1 MPIKITKKTKHS
13 LWCWLALSPIVLV
26 IIFPFAVMFFTSV
39 KPRDE
44 VFSYPPTWLPSEF
57 IWQNYIDMWQATKFG
72 DALVNSLYV
81 SFSATFI
88 ALLVAIPAA
97 YALARYH
104 FRAKS
109 SYRLFLLVT
118 QMLSPI
124 VLVVG
129 LFRLIVWL
137 GLIDSVNSLVLSY
150 AGFNIAFAI
159 WMLQNYFQTI
169 PKDLEESAWMEGASF
184 FQGLVKV
191 FLPMAVPA
199 IAVTAMFTFINSWN
213 EFVLALTV
221 LRTEENYTLPIQVY
235 SLVGGRYTIE
245 WHHVMAAALVASLPA
260 AILFSWLQKK
270 LVTGLSSGAV
280 K

>member
-1 MPIKITKKTKHS
+1 MANMSKKTKRS
-13 LWCWLALSPIVLV
+13 LWCWLALSPIICV
-26 IIFPFAVMFFTSV
+26 IIFPFAVMFFSAV
-39 KPRDE
+39 KPREE
-44 VFSYPPTWLPSEF
+44 VFTFPPTWLPSTF
-57 IWQNYIDMWQATKFG
+57 VWQNYLDMWHATKFG
-72 DALVNSLYV
+72 DALINSLYV
-81 SFSATFI
+81 SFTATLI
-88 ALLVAIPAA
+88 TLLVAIPAA

-104 FRAKS
+104 FGAKN

-129 LFRLIVWL
+129 LFRLVVWL
-137 GLIDSVNSLVLSY
+137 GLIDSVNSLVLIY

-159 WMLQNYFQTI
+159 WMLQNYFHTI
-169 PKDLEESAWMEGASF
+169 PKDLEESSWMEGASF
-184 FQGLVKV
+184 LQGLVKV

-235 SLVGGRYTIE
+235 SLVGGRYTVE

>member
-1 MPIKITKKTKHS
+1 MKNKTKRS
-13 LWCWLALSPIVLV
+13 IICWLLLSPI
-26 IIFPFAVMFFTSV
+26 IIAILFPFAVMLFSSLT
-39 KPRDE
+39 PRDE
-44 VFSYPPTWLPSEF
+44 IFSFPSRWLPSEF
-57 IWQNYIDMWQATKFG
+57 AWRNYIDMWQATKFG
-72 DALVNSLYV
+72 DALINSLYI
-81 SFSATFI
+81 SFSATFV
-88 ALLVAIPAA
+88 ALFVSIPAA
-97 YALARYH
+97 YAIARYQ

-109 SYRLFLLVT
+109 AYRLFLLVT

-137 GLIDSVNSLVLSY
+137 GLIDSVNSLVLIY

-159 WMLQNYFQTI
+159 WMLQNYFHTI
-169 PKDLEESAWMEGASF
+169 PKDLEESAWMEGANF
-184 FQGLVKV
+184 LQGLIKV
-191 FLPMAVPA
+191 FLPMAIPA

-235 SLVGGRYTIE
+235 SLVGGRYTVE
-245 WHHVMAAALVASLPA
+245 WHHVMAAAFIASLPA
-260 AILFSWLQKK
+260 AIMFSWLQKK

>member
-1 MPIKITKKTKHS
+1 MMTLSKKAKRS
-13 LWCWLALSPIVLV
+13 LWCWLALSPIICI
-26 IIFPFAVMFFTSV
+26 IIFPFAVMFFSSL

-44 VFSYPPTWLPSEF
+44 VFTFPPTWLPTEF
-57 IWQNYIDMWQATKFG
+57 AWHNYLDMWHATKFG
-72 DALVNSLYV
+72 DALINSLYV
-81 SFSATFI
+81 SFSATI
-88 ALLVAIPAA
+88 ITLLVAIPAA

-104 FRAKS
+104 FGAKT

-129 LFRLIVWL
+129 LFRLVVWL
-137 GLIDSVNSLVLSY
+137 GLIDSVNSLVLIY

-159 WMLQNYFQTI
+159 WMLQNYFHTI
-169 PKDLEESAWMEGASF
+169 PKDLEESSWMEGASF
-184 FQGLVKV
+184 LQGLIKV

-235 SLVGGRYTIE
+235 SLVGGRYTVE

-270 LVTGLSSGAV
+270 LVTGLSSGGV

>member
-39 KPRDE
+39 KPRNE

-137 GLIDSVNSLVLSY
+137 GLIDSVNSLVLIY

>member
-1 MPIKITKKTKHS
+1 
-13 LWCWLALSPIVLV
+13 
-26 IIFPFAVMFFTSV
+26 
-39 KPRDE
+39 
-44 VFSYPPTWLPSEF
+44 
-57 IWQNYIDMWQATKFG
+57 MWQATKFG

-137 GLIDSVNSLVLSY
+137 GLIDSVNSLVLIY

>member
-1 MPIKITKKTKHS
+1 
-13 LWCWLALSPIVLV
+13 
-26 IIFPFAVMFFTSV
+26 
-39 KPRDE
+39 
-44 VFSYPPTWLPSEF
+44 
-57 IWQNYIDMWQATKFG
+57 
-72 DALVNSLYV
+72 
-81 SFSATFI
+81 
-88 ALLVAIPAA
+88 VAIPAA

-137 GLIDSVNSLVLSY
+137 GLIDSVNSLVLIY

>member
-1 MPIKITKKTKHS
+1 MFITMTKKTKRS
-13 LWCWLALSPIVLV
+13 IFCWLALSPIICV
-26 IIFPFAVMFFTSV
+26 ILFPFAVMFFTSL
-39 KPRDE
+39 KPRQE
-44 VFSYPPTWLPSEF
+44 VFSFPPTWLPSEF
-57 IWQNYIDMWQATKFG
+57 IWQNYIDMWHATKFG
-72 DALVNSLYV
+72 TALLNSLYV
-81 SFSATFI
+81 SFSATLI
-88 ALLVAIPAA
+88 TLLVAIPAA
-97 YALARYH
+97 YALARYN
-104 FRAKS
+104 FGAKS
-109 SYRLFLLVT
+109 SYRLFLLIT

-137 GLIDSVNSLVLSY
+137 GLIDSVNSLGLIY

-159 WMLQNYFQTI
+159 WMLQNYFHTI

-184 FQGLVKV
+184 LQGLTKV

-235 SLVGGRYTIE
+235 SLVGGRYTVE

-270 LVTGLSSGAV
+270 LVTGLSSGGV

>member
-137 GLIDSVNSLVLSY
+137 GLIDSVNSLVLIY